1 MFAGQF
7 SISANKITMLLS
19 PTNNVP
25 RVFKKNCAFLSL
37 EISYILPFPLAG
49 IRLLMVARKWPANS
63 NRLFTLLAIDLA
75 RPGERRHY
83 FVNILYASIL
93 DKQTNVTLA
102 VILVRGRFNHFKV
115 NVYTK
120 FKFGCG

>member
-1 MFAGQF
+1 MC
-7 SISANKITMLLS
+7 SIPFQLDEY
-19 PTNNVP
+19 
-25 RVFKKNCAFLSL
+25 RVFDNHCLRSKNDNFRILMLMFLS
-37 EISYILPFPLAG
+37 SPLTRAG
-49 IRLLMVARKWPANS
+49 LLLVARKWPANS

>member
-49 IRLLMVARKWPANS
+49 NRLLMVARKWPANS
-63 NRLFTLLAIDLA
+63 QLFTLLAIDLA
-75 RPGERRHY
+75 SPSTRRHY